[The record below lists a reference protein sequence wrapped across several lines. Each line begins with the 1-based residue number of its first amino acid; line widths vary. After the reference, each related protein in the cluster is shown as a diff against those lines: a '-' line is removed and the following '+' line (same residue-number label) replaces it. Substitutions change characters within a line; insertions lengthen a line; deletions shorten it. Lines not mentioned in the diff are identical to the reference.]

1 MKEDVSS
8 HCTLLSQAM
17 YQIWM
22 QVSSAPGSA
31 LQSTA
36 QQGLPETARS
46 HQCVPLTEGPQIQYV
61 SLHLGAKFYPL
72 SVSNAL
78 LGPIQ
83 TAWVFLHSACC
94 FDFFFRHLQ
103 LIC

>member
-1 MKEDVSS
+1 MREDVTA

-31 LQSTA
+31 LQSAA

-46 HQCVPLTEGPQIQYV
+46 HQCVPLTEASQIQYV
-61 SLHLGAKFYPL
+61 SLHLGAKLDPM

-83 TAWVFLHSACC
+83 TAWVFLHSAV
-94 FDFFFRHLQ
+94 LY
-103 LIC
+103 